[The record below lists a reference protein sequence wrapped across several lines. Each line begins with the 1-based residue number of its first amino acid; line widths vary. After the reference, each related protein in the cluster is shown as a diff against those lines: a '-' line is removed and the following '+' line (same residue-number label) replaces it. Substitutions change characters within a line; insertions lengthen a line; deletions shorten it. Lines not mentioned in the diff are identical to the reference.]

1 VSEPRVD
8 TRPLF
13 MIGVAAELAGMHP
26 QTLRVY
32 ERRGLVRPSRT
43 ARNTRLYSQADVALL
58 ARIQSLSDSGLN
70 LAGIERVMALER
82 DLARA
87 SRRIASLEAE
97 LADQAQEIRREKDRL
112 RRASNSE
119 IVLVR
124 RQSMAV
130 APRYAPA
137 VPTGRRQ

>member
-1 VSEPRVD
+1 MSERRPD

-13 MIGVAAELAGMHP
+13 MIGIAAELAGMHP

-43 ARNTRLYSQADVALL
+43 ARNTRLYSQADVDLL
-58 ARIQSLSDSGLN
+58 ARIQALSDSGLN

-87 SRRIASLEAE
+87 ERRIASLEAE
-97 LADQAQEIRREKDRL
+97 LADQALEIRREKERI
-112 RRASNSE
+112 RRESNTE

-124 RQSMAV
+124 RQSVAV
-130 APRYAPA
+130 SPRYAP
-137 VPTGRRQ
+137 VITTRGR

>member
-1 VSEPRVD
+1 MSTRRPD

-43 ARNTRLYSQADVALL
+43 ARNTRLYSQADVELL
-58 ARIQSLSDSGLN
+58 ARIQALSDSGLN

-82 DLARA
+82 DLQRA
-87 SRRIASLEAE
+87 ERRIASLEAE
-97 LADQAQEIRREKDRL
+97 LAEQAGTVRQELERL
-112 RRASNSE
+112 RRERNSE

-124 RQSMAV
+124 RQSVAV
-130 APRYAPA
+130 APRYAP
-137 VPTGRRQ
+137 VVRTRRA

>member
-1 VSEPRVD
+1 MSTRRPD

-43 ARNTRLYSQADVALL
+43 ARNTRLYSQADVELL
-58 ARIQSLSDSGLN
+58 ARIQALSDSGLN

-82 DLARA
+82 DLQRA
-87 SRRIASLEAE
+87 KRRIASLEAE
-97 LADQAQEIRREKDRL
+97 LAEQAGTVRQELERL
-112 RRASNSE
+112 RRERNSE

-124 RQSMAV
+124 RQSVAV
-130 APRYAPA
+130 APRFAP
-137 VPTGRRQ
+137 VVRTRRA

>member
-1 VSEPRVD
+1 MSIRRPD

-43 ARNTRLYSQADVALL
+43 ARNTRLYSQADVELL
-58 ARIQSLSDSGLN
+58 ARIQAFSDSGLN

-82 DLARA
+82 DLQRA
-87 SRRIASLEAE
+87 KRRIASLEAE
-97 LADQAQEIRREKDRL
+97 LAEQAGTVRQELERL
-112 RRASNSE
+112 RRERNSE

-124 RQSMAV
+124 RQSVAV
-130 APRYAPA
+130 APRFAP
-137 VPTGRRQ
+137 VVRTRRA

>member
-1 VSEPRVD
+1 VTDPRPD

-13 MIGVAAELAGMHP
+13 MIGIAAELAGMHP

-43 ARNTRLYSQADVALL
+43 ARNTRLYSQADVELL
-58 ARIQSLSDSGLN
+58 ARIQALSDSGLN

-87 SRRIASLEAE
+87 QRRIASLEAE
-97 LADQAQEIRREKDRL
+97 LADQLLEVRREKERL
-112 RRASNSE
+112 RRESHSE

-124 RQSMAV
+124 RGSNAV
-130 APRYAPA
+130 ATRYAP
-137 VPTGRRQ
+137 VITIRGR

>member
-1 VSEPRVD
+1 MSERRAD

-13 MIGVAAELAGMHP
+13 MIGIAAELAGMHP

-43 ARNTRLYSQADVALL
+43 ARNTRLYSQADVELL
-58 ARIQSLSDSGLN
+58 ARIQALSDSGLN

-87 SRRIASLEAE
+87 QRRIASLEAE
-97 LADQAQEIRREKDRL
+97 LADQAREIGREKERMRRE
-112 RRASNSE
+112 SNTE

-124 RQSMAV
+124 RQSVAV
-130 APRYAPA
+130 SPRYAP
-137 VPTGRRQ
+137 VIGRRR

>member
-1 VSEPRVD
+1 MSERRSD

-13 MIGVAAELAGMHP
+13 MIGIAAELAGMHP

-43 ARNTRLYSQADVALL
+43 ARNTRLYSQADVDLL
-58 ARIQSLSDSGLN
+58 ARIQALSDSGLN

-87 SRRIASLEAE
+87 ERRIASLEAE
-97 LADQAQEIRREKDRL
+97 IADQALEIRREKERM
-112 RRASNSE
+112 RRESNTE

-124 RQSMAV
+124 RQSVAV
-130 APRYAPA
+130 SPRYAP
-137 VPTGRRQ
+137 VIKLRGR